1 MDDTFSE
8 VELLDWG
15 VKSIWQ
21 FDPAQLAS
29 MSTAQVY
36 FYFFAVLLFFL
47 LKHDF

>member
-15 VKSIWQ
+15 IKSIYQ
-21 FDPAQLAS
+21 FDPAKFAF

-36 FYFFAVLLFFL
+36 FY
-47 LKHDF
+47 